1 MGTLQYLRYLYTDYK
16 LYDRIIQVKNFSI
29 LIILYAFFIS
39 SMVLVIAVNQFAKK
53 I

>member
-1 MGTLQYLRYLYTDYK
+1 MLPYLHYLYTDYK
-16 LYDRIIQVKNFSI
+16 LLDRLIQVKNFSI